1 MDERLAAGTSVASAS
16 AAPIDDESGAL
27 AAEFL
32 LRDPST
38 DHAAACSVLDI
49 LPAPNNDHLHPAVL
63 LQALRHELSRPS
75 LSDRVLSLIHSLL
88 SIPRCRRPLALRSA
102 SAAFVAV
109 GVEAASKHLRRDPPD
124 VGEFKLAVQRV
135 WKMRVRRLAPDPELS
150 RWLVSDEFV
159 ASKREL
165 VLAMGNDAVRRGLV
179 RRDTKAVAVKAVG
192 DFLEAVEREL
202 GPPLLVLV
210 SQSMAEG
217 FLWPGNRDDSI
228 LNAAILDDDCTVPM
242 SSPGLF
248 RFFFKCNCCELM
260 KLLLIFAFFKK

>member
-1 MDERLAAGTSVASAS
+1 
-16 AAPIDDESGAL
+16 
-27 AAEFL
+27 
-32 LRDPST
+32 
-38 DHAAACSVLDI
+38 
-49 LPAPNNDHLHPAVL
+49 
-63 LQALRHELSRPS
+63 
-75 LSDRVLSLIHSLL
+75 
-88 SIPRCRRPLALRSA
+88 
-102 SAAFVAV
+102 
-109 GVEAASKHLRRDPPD
+109 
-124 VGEFKLAVQRV
+124 
-135 WKMRVRRLAPDPELS
+135 MRVRRLAPDPELS

-217 FLWPGNRDDSI
+217 FLWPENRDDSI

-260 KLLLIFAFFKK
+260 KLLLIFAFF

>member
-1 MDERLAAGTSVASAS
+1 
-16 AAPIDDESGAL
+16 
-27 AAEFL
+27 
-32 LRDPST
+32 
-38 DHAAACSVLDI
+38 
-49 LPAPNNDHLHPAVL
+49 
-63 LQALRHELSRPS
+63 
-75 LSDRVLSLIHSLL
+75 
-88 SIPRCRRPLALRSA
+88 
-102 SAAFVAV
+102 
-109 GVEAASKHLRRDPPD
+109 
-124 VGEFKLAVQRV
+124 
-135 WKMRVRRLAPDPELS
+135 MRVRRLAPDPELS

-192 DFLEAVEREL
+192 DFLEAVESEL

-248 RFFFKCNCCELM
+248 RFFFKCNFCELM
-260 KLLLIFAFFKK
+260 KLLLIFAFFLK